1 MYKESA
7 IHYMGNKFKLL
18 PQILPYFPKDI
29 DTFYDLFG
37 GSGVVSMNVNA
48 KNYVL
53 NDFNEHIYN
62 LWNMFKTKSS
72 DEIISYCYEM
82 RDKFNFSINET
93 VKTKIAENNKIP
105 FQKFRDYV
113 NENPSTLGYYCLT
126 FYSFCNQF
134 RFSKQKKFNMPVGNG
149 YFKKQSESLIKDMCN
164 FLSNN
169 NVLLENK
176 SYEEVEL
183 KSPNECFIYADIPY
197 TNTNAVYNEISGD
210 IGGWTEKNDYVFFKY
225 CEELNQ
231 KGYKWAISNVFCNKR
246 KENTH
251 LIKWCK
257 DNNWIVH
264 HLNMKYASHGIDE
277 NITDEVLICN
287 YNSDYKDNIFDMF

>member
-1 MYKESA
+1 M
-7 IHYMGNKFKLL
+7 
-18 PQILPYFPKDI
+18 PYFPKDI

-134 RFSKQKKFNMPVGNG
+134 RFSRQKKFNMPVGNG
-149 YFKKQSESLIKDMCN
+149 YFKKESESLIKDMCN
-164 FLSNN
+164 FLLND
-169 NVLLENK
+169 NVLLKNK

-183 KSPNECFIYADIPY
+183 KSPNECFIYADVPLHP
-197 TNTNAVYNEISGD
+197 
-210 IGGWTEKNDYVFFKY
+210 TEKPIELMEKFILNSTNEGDTVLDPFLGIGSCGVASVKNNRNFIGCELDSKY
-225 CEELNQ
+225 FEIAKNR
-231 KGYKWAISNVFCNKR
+231 I
-246 KENTH
+246 ENNGEY
-251 LIKWCK
+251 IK
-257 DNNWIVH
+257 
-264 HLNMKYASHGIDE
+264 
-277 NITDEVLICN
+277 
-287 YNSDYKDNIFDMF
+287 NSDDIFDMF